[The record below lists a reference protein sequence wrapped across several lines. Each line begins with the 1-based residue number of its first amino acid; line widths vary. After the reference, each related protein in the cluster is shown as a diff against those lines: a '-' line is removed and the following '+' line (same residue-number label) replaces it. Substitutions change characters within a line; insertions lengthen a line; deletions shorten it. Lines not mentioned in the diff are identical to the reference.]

1 MLEGRRASPG
11 IAASVVRSRLWADTW
26 DAEQLRCVGLR
37 NETLLAEYKLA
48 NLADA
53 MVGPVPT
60 GNAFSENQKRGRIA
74 LPRVGA
80 NGYNHLNVSGVARQ
94 QRCTGGVA
102 RLHARLSEAHTV
114 DPSAQAN
121 DVEAEWERTMAALHD
136 LITKRHRERL
146 QTDSIDAMH
155 DYLARLQLDVSR
167 LKVVHVAGTKGKG
180 STCTMVESILRTK
193 GYRTALYTSP
203 HLVDVRER
211 IRINGALLP
220 KEAFSRFFWEV
231 HEQLRHTADA
241 PSTRFPAM
249 PGYFRFLTLLAF
261 KVFLSLGVDVAVIE
275 VGLGGR
281 LDATNVVSPL
291 VCGITSLD
299 YDHTNVLGNTLAEI
313 AFEKAASLKSSLHSA
328 FVQRIALG
336 R

>member
-1 MLEGRRASPG
+1 M
-11 IAASVVRSRLWADTW
+11 
-26 DAEQLRCVGLR
+26 
-37 NETLLAEYKLA
+37 
-48 NLADA
+48 
-53 MVGPVPT
+53 
-60 GNAFSENQKRGRIA
+60 
-74 LPRVGA
+74 
-80 NGYNHLNVSGVARQ
+80 
-94 QRCTGGVA
+94 
-102 RLHARLSEAHTV
+102 HARLSEAHTV

-220 KEAFSRFFWEV
+220 KEDFSRFFWEV

-328 FVQRIALG
+328 VVQRIALG